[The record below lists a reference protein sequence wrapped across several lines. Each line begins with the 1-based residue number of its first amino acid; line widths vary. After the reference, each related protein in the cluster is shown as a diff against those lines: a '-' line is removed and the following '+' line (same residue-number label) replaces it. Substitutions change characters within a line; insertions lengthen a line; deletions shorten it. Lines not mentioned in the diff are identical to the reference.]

1 MQTVGSGFDKQTNV
15 DDSDHYQWPW
25 QHKVLLSEP
34 IIDYIEQMR
43 WYCFSIID
51 HGILCLHSLGLANCD
66 WENSEFS
73 CLPWPANSCLNTSW
87 HWSSFCL
94 RCSPICFVID
104 AFWWFSCDFWWFFG
118 WDWGTPPYCKKKSQ
132 RNHPFV
138 WLWFWFEKVGIRSE
152 THPPRWAKI
161 TYFTKK
167 WFWRLPS
174 SASAA
179 LSCVKPAPPAALT
192 NRDKDLLLPPVNVKM
207 AILTNKDVYRI
218 V

>member
-1 MQTVGSGFDKQTNV
+1 MQTVGRGFDKQTNV

-118 WDWGTPPYCKKKSQ
+118 WDWGAPPYCKKNQ

-138 WLWFWFEKVGIRSE
+138 WLWFWFEKVGIGR
-152 THPPRWAKI
+152 PP
-161 TYFTKK
+161 
-167 WFWRLPS
+167 LPQ
-174 SASAA
+174 
-179 LSCVKPAPPAALT
+179 LGQNPK
-192 NRDKDLLLPPVNVKM
+192 NF
-207 AILTNKDVYRI
+207 
-218 V
+218 